1 MGDTSQYH
9 YQSARLVIFLME
21 QDITIIFEQ
30 ILKASQSIDIAES
43 EFKRM
48 MYEDAEMRSRYKA
61 WCAEQEVSEKRGF
74 VDYCMER
81 ID

>member
-1 MGDTSQYH
+1 
-9 YQSARLVIFLME
+9 ME

-48 MYEDAEMRSRYKA
+48 VYEDTEMRSRYKA

-81 ID
+81 IDEFDSCWDALTDIDESYE

>member
-1 MGDTSQYH
+1 
-9 YQSARLVIFLME
+9 ME

-48 MYEDAEMRSRYKA
+48 VYEDAEMRSRYKA
-61 WCAEQEVSEKRGF
+61 WCAEQELSL
-74 VDYCMER
+74 
-81 ID
+81 IHI